1 MEQSPENPETRGL
14 RVTPLA
20 MEGAG
25 GTTIKQ
31 GALKEERLG
40 TQGAIP
46 GESLRLGV

>member
-25 GTTIKQ
+25 ETAIYEGTPMKQ
-31 GALKEERLG
+31 RL
-40 TQGAIP
+40 
-46 GESLRLGV
+46 